1 MNRTQQV
8 RRVLLITLILNV
20 LVAVGKIVL
29 GAVSGSLAVL
39 ADGFHSLTDSAGNV
53 AGLVATSIA
62 ARPPDEDH
70 PYGHRRFE
78 TLAALL
84 IGGLLLLTAWEMLQG
99 VLNRL
104 QNQTLPEISPLMF
117 VVLGTT
123 LVMNI
128 GVSRYQIRAGKRL
141 QSEILLADARNTQ
154 VDVFV
159 TLSVILSTG
168 LVALTGMAWLDAVAA
183 LLVIGLIARAAWQIV
198 QQTGSV
204 LVDTAPY
211 SPQELQQRLAECC
224 SPMVE
229 IQRVR
234 SRGSLDDA
242 HVDLDLRVP
251 SAMTAEHSES
261 LARRI
266 QQHLRESLPGIHEVN
281 IQFTTQEEDT
291 QDPILVARAL
301 ADGMGL
307 STHEVHLTQK
317 DGEGLL
323 DLHVEVPA
331 GLTLAAAHEQ
341 VSLLERE
348 LVQALPTVGRVVT
361 HIEPRPVEAL
371 SPQNEPS
378 FVAERICGRARAL
391 LNRIYPHVGWHH
403 FASHATPQGFA
414 LNLHAALPAQISLEA
429 AHELAEAAE
438 ATLRG
443 AIPNLTRIT
452 IHTEPDDPKSSDRA

>member
-1 MNRTQQV
+1 MNRNQQV
-8 RRVLLITLILNV
+8 RRVLLITLFLNV
-20 LVAVGKIVL
+20 LVAIGKIVL
-29 GAVSGSLAVL
+29 GIASGSLAVL

-99 VLNRL
+99 VLERL
-104 QNQTLPEISPLMF
+104 QTQTLPEISPLLF
-117 VVLGTT
+117 AVLGAT

-154 VDVFV
+154 ADVFV
-159 TLSVILSTG
+159 TLSVITSTA
-168 LVALTGMAWLDAVAA
+168 LVAITGMAWLDAVAA
-183 LLVIGLIARAAWQIV
+183 LLVIGLIAHAAWEIV
-198 QQTGSV
+198 RQTGSV

-211 SPQELQQRLAECC
+211 TPQELQERLLECC
-224 SPMVE
+224 SPMVQVE
-229 IQRVR
+229 RVR

-242 HVDLDLRVP
+242 HIDLDLRVP
-251 SAMTAEHSES
+251 AAMTAEHSEN

-266 QQHLRESLPGIHEVN
+266 QQHLRETLPGIHEVN
-281 IQFTTQEEDT
+281 IQFVAREENT
-291 QDPILVARAL
+291 KDPILVARAL

-307 STHEVHLTQK
+307 STHEVHLAYEG
-317 DGEGLL
+317 GEGLL
-323 DLHVEVPA
+323 ELHVEVPA
-331 GLTLAAAHEQ
+331 GQTLSAAHEQ
-341 VSLLERE
+341 VSLLEKE

-361 HIEPRPVEAL
+361 HIEPRAIEIAAKNGN
-371 SPQNEPS
+371 SHEI
-378 FVAERICGRARAL
+378 ADHICTDAQVL
-391 LNRIYPHVGWHH
+391 LNAQYPQVGWHH
-403 FASHATPQGFA
+403 FAAHATPQGFA
-414 LNLHAALPAQISLEA
+414 LNLHAALPAQITLEA

-443 AIPNLTRIT
+443 AMPNLTRIT
-452 IHTEPDDPKSSDRA
+452 IHTEPDEPGSKL